1 MQEIGILIAAAFISA
16 CVSVG
21 AYHCARIMLSDLFE
35 HLEHLGEKEIE
46 SISKE
51 IVGDCEVADQG
62 DI

>member
-21 AYHCARIMLSDLFE
+21 TYHCAKIMLSDLFE
-35 HLEHLGEKEIE
+35 HLGEEKEIE

-51 IVGDCEVADQG
+51 AVGDCEAADQG
-62 DI
+62 NS

>member
-21 AYHCARIMLSDLFE
+21 AYHCTRIMLSDLFE
-35 HLEHLGEKEIE
+35 HLGEKEIE
-46 SISKE
+46 SINQE
-51 IVGDCEVADQG
+51 AVGNCEVADQG

>member
-35 HLEHLGEKEIE
+35 HLGEKEIE

>member
-35 HLEHLGEKEIE
+35 HLGEKEIE
-46 SISKE
+46 SINQE
-51 IVGDCEVADQG
+51 AVGNCEASDQG

>member
-35 HLEHLGEKEIE
+35 HLGEKEIE
-46 SISKE
+46 SISQE
-51 IVGDCEVADQG
+51 VVGDCEAADQG

>member
-1 MQEIGILIAAAFISA
+1 MQEIVILIAAAFISA

-21 AYHCARIMLSDLFE
+21 AYHCARKMLSDLF
-35 HLEHLGEKEIE
+35 EHLGEKEIE

-51 IVGDCEVADQG
+51 IVGNCEVADQG

>member
-21 AYHCARIMLSDLFE
+21 AYHCARIMLSDL
-35 HLEHLGEKEIE
+35 LEHLGEKEVE
-46 SISKE
+46 SINQE
-51 IVGDCEVADQG
+51 AVGNCEVADQG

>member
-1 MQEIGILIAAAFISA
+1 MQEIGILIAAAFIPA

-21 AYHCARIMLSDLFE
+21 AYHCARIMLSDLF
-35 HLEHLGEKEIE
+35 EHLGEKEIE